1 MCFQIKYLD
10 FLFAK
15 LSHPAPGQ
23 PHRDLIQ
30 ANGAETKEWFMIYTV
45 AEVLTIGQ
53 RDIMENW
60 LTYRKQFEK
69 ELRK

>member
-1 MCFQIKYLD
+1 MLHYG
-10 FLFAK
+10 
-15 LSHPAPGQ
+15 S
-23 PHRDLIQ
+23 
-30 ANGAETKEWFMIYTV
+30 ETKDWFTVYTV

-60 LTYRKQFEK
+60 LAYRKQFEK